1 MYQKYMQKLLNL
13 SEKISKYLIAA
24 ALIVVPLLPK
34 FPLINVHGTYVAIR
48 FEDLILL
55 FLGIILIPKIIL
67 NFKSL
72 LRDPIVVAFVIFL
85 AVGLLSLVAGLL
97 VTQTVQL
104 SLGILHW
111 ARRIEYMVPF
121 FAAYLLIPKKDIL
134 GSLDFFL
141 KILLM
146 VVFLAFIYGIGEHYL
161 HFPVIITQNNEYSRG
176 IALFWIPGSNT
187 NSTFAGQYDLAAFM
201 VMTIPIFLSI
211 LFVLKDRLTRLFTI
225 IVSGTGLWLLINS
238 TTRIAQLSYIA
249 AVSTSLLLIRKF
261 KGLGVVLLI
270 SLFFMISSTGLQTR
284 FESVMHIIYQRITAS
299 KSVSYIE
306 GHFVATADQVTITTK
321 SPTPLSIAPPISL
334 INDVSIAIRL
344 NVEWPRAIRA
354 IIKNPLLGTGYSSID
369 LATDND
375 YLRML
380 GETGILG
387 FLAFGLIFF
396 RIGKVFVKAFPLWE
410 KLSGL
415 ELAYIVGILGAVAGT
430 FVMALFIDLFEAS
443 KFATIFWLLLGCAV
457 SLIKSKEYAE

>member
-1 MYQKYMQKLLNL
+1 
-13 SEKISKYLIAA
+13 
-24 ALIVVPLLPK
+24 
-34 FPLINVHGTYVAIR
+34 
-48 FEDLILL
+48 
-55 FLGIILIPKIIL
+55 
-67 NFKSL
+67 
-72 LRDPIVVAFVIFL
+72 
-85 AVGLLSLVAGLL
+85 
-97 VTQTVQL
+97 
-104 SLGILHW
+104 
-111 ARRIEYMVPF
+111 
-121 FAAYLLIPKKDIL
+121 
-134 GSLDFFL
+134 
-141 KILLM
+141 
-146 VVFLAFIYGIGEHYL
+146 
-161 HFPVIITQNNEYSRG
+161 
-176 IALFWIPGSNT
+176 
-187 NSTFAGQYDLAAFM
+187 
-201 VMTIPIFLSI
+201 
-211 LFVLKDRLTRLFTI
+211 
-225 IVSGTGLWLLINS
+225 
-238 TTRIAQLSYIA
+238 
-249 AVSTSLLLIRKF
+249 
-261 KGLGVVLLI
+261 
-270 SLFFMISSTGLQTR
+270 MISSTGLQTR

-321 SPTPLSIAPPISL
+321 SPTPLSIAPPIPL